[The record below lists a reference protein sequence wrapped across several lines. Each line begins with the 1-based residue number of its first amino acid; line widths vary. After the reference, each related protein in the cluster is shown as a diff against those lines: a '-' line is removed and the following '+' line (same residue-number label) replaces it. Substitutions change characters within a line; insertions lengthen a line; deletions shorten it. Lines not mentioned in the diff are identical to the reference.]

1 MRARGPGRAGLA
13 AVLGLAGWAAAGTGP
28 PVAAGVS
35 AAGPAADAP
44 RQCQAPRPIAPLGT
58 DFFSDVSDVSGIRD
72 QNFDPDP
79 PETMAI
85 NDHSRLGFGDIDG
98 DGFDDIVAHNLF
110 PNPRRGIPFEHLVFR
125 NNRDGTF
132 TNVSDASGLRDL
144 QAGFF
149 LFGDVDNDGD
159 QDVFAGLDDPI
170 PNAASPN
177 PANRHTLLLNDGQG
191 RFTPKPDSG
200 VDVAFQ
206 DQAGNV
212 LHLTGNAVFADF
224 DGDANLDLFLGNG
237 QTSYVAPDQIFMGNG
252 DGTFRHASERLQG
265 PLIQR
270 PSNGS
275 VHCDYDNDGDQ
286 DIFVSNYGISQGL
299 GHNVLWQ
306 NDGRG
311 TFTNVAEARGFHALA
326 TGNYLLS
333 ETGFGRT
340 PEPGKDRAQ
349 WVGGNG
355 FGLQCEDANNDGRMD
370 IFVTNISH
378 PEAQDYNRTWS
389 DPSALL
395 INQGPDGGWAFNNE
409 WLERE
414 LPFNEG
420 DVDGGMVDFDN
431 DGRMDLSISRDRKYE
446 TNSDGSPRYSQPDQL
461 GWFGLMHQAAGGGFN
476 SVGLVSGINDTA
488 NTPPELLRMKG
499 AQNHA
504 WSDIDHDG
512 DLDLLVGGRAG
523 GRAGRPN
530 FLFRNDIGSRNDWLA
545 VRLVGDGDKVNR
557 DAIGGRVALVYGD
570 RTLLREVKSSR
581 GTYNSMDTRVLHFG
595 LGDLGCDFVMRV
607 TWPDGTSIDVPGASI
622 PRNTYLTMRYGASAP
637 EPVATAPTQSPTPSG
652 TATATPSPTPTPPGT
667 ITLTGRVTG
676 ALTGQPIAGA
686 TVAVQVCQPHQPFQ
700 VQTGP
705 DGRYQLLVPEPY
717 PIICQSFTLSAR
729 AAGYLAVERAMTVA
743 ELMRQPEQDFALP
756 YDETGTA
763 TPTPTPTPGGDVVVT
778 GLVHDA
784 HLGASRPVAGA
795 VVAIAVCVPHQPFQ
809 GTTGLDG
816 RYSVLLPAAYANACA
831 SVTLSARAAGYAPFE
846 QAVAVADLRANPVRD
861 IALTPGDVATP
872 TATPTGPPRHFI
884 YLPTLA
890 RNHPGP

>member
-1 MRARGPGRAGLA
+1 MHGRAARWFGLVLLASMAVRA
-13 AVLGLAGWAAAGTGP
+13 ATGDGSPAAAGAPFDGP
-28 PVAAGVS
+28 RD
-35 AAGPAADAP
+35 DAP
-44 RQCQAPRPIAPLGT
+44 RQCRSPRPVTPLETGYFT
-58 DFFSDVSDVSGIRD
+58 DVSDASGIRE

-79 PETMAI
+79 PENMVI

-98 DGFDDIVAHNLF
+98 DGYDDIVAHNLF

-132 TNVSDASGLRDL
+132 SNVSDASGLRDL

-170 PNAASPN
+170 PSAASPS
-177 PANRHTLLLNDGQG
+177 PSNRHTLLLNDGQG
-191 RFTPKPDSG
+191 HFAPKLDSG
-200 VDVAFQ
+200 VNVAFQ
-206 DQAGNV
+206 DASGNV

-237 QTSYVAPDQIFMGNG
+237 QTSYLAPDQIFMGNG
-252 DGTFRHASERLQG
+252 DGTFVHASERLQG

-286 DIFVSNYGISQGL
+286 DIFVSNYGISQAL
-299 GHNVLWQ
+299 GHDVLWE

-311 TFTNVAEARGFHALA
+311 RFTNVAEARGFHALA

-333 ETGFGRT
+333 QTGFGRT
-340 PEPGKDRAQ
+340 AEPGKTAAQ

-370 IFVTNISH
+370 IFITNISH
-378 PEAQDYNRTWS
+378 PEAQDYARTWS

-395 INQGPDGGWAFNNE
+395 INLGPERGWAFENQ
-409 WLERE
+409 WLDRE

-420 DVDGGMVDFDN
+420 DVDGGMADFDN

-446 TNSDGSPRYSQPDQL
+446 TNSDGSPRYTTADQL
-461 GWFGLMHQAAGGGFN
+461 GWFGLMHQEAGGGFAG
-476 SVGLVSGINDTA
+476 VGLASGINDTV

-504 WSDIDHDG
+504 WSDIDRDG

-607 TWPDGTSIDVPGASI
+607 TWPDGTTVDVPGAAI
-622 PRNTYLTMRYGASAP
+622 PRNTHLTMRYGAAAP
-637 EPVATAPTQSPTPSG
+637 EAVATAPTASPT
-652 TATATPSPTPTPPGT
+652 ATGAVTPTPTPPGT
-667 ITLTGRVTG
+667 LTLTGRVTS
-676 ALTGQPIAGA
+676 AVTGQPIAGA
-686 TVAVQVCQPHQPFQ
+686 TVAAQVCQPHQPFQ
-700 VQTGP
+700 AQTGP

-717 PIICQSFTLSAR
+717 PISCQSFTLSAR
-729 AAGYLAVERAMTVA
+729 AAGYLTVERVMAVA
-743 ELMRQPEQDFALP
+743 DLLRQPEQSFALP
-756 YDETGTA
+756 HDDAGTA
-763 TPTPTPTPGGDVVVT
+763 TPTATAAPGGDVTVT
-778 GLVHDA
+778 GLVYDA
-784 HLGASRPVAGA
+784 RQGTTRPLAGA
-795 VVAIAVCVPHQPFQ
+795 TVAIGVCVPHQPFQ
-809 GTTGLDG
+809 STSGLDG
-816 RYSVLLPAAYANACA
+816 RYAVLLPADYANACA
-831 SVTLSARAAGYAPFE
+831 AVTLSARAVGYAPYE
-846 QAVAVADLRANPVRD
+846 RSIAVADLRANPARD
-861 IALTPGDVATP
+861 IALVPVDAATP
-872 TATPTGPPRHFI
+872 SATPTGSPRYHTF
-884 YLPTLA
+884 LPTLA
-890 RNHPGP
+890 RHHPGP